1 MLSSKAI
8 PERGFPV
15 APCGHDANV
24 IEIPGYRLLRQLGRG
39 GMATVYLAVQESVDR
54 EVALKIMSPALLAD
68 PNFGE
73 RFLREAKIAARLHH
87 RHVVGIHDVGRAGDY
102 HYIAMEYLGGGPVLA
117 KDGSTREPAFALRVI
132 REIAGALAYAQE
144 KGFVHRD
151 VKPDNILLRDDGS
164 AALTDFGIARALDS
178 TLRMTKTGAVV
189 GTPHY
194 MSPEQA
200 RGKPVD
206 GRSDLYALGVVL
218 YEMLVGRVPYQADD
232 SLAIGIM
239 HITQPVPVLPDGI
252 GGLQPLIGRLLA
264 KQPEDRFQTGQEVAA
279 AIVEIERRMENGG
292 LPELHGLQPM
302 SASRHETPPAEAFG
316 AAEPAPV
323 AAAGAAERAEP
334 SLGRIDQIV
343 AALDGDGVRAE
354 RSAAPGGRAPRHGP
368 ARGGLLAIGAVAV
381 LAIGAVFAWSNQ
393 DRLRALLPR
402 TEFNDTLSRAQRALE
417 AGKLTGKQ
425 GESAREL
432 FLAARAQD
440 PDNDV
445 ARRGLDAVGHRL
457 LERADAALKAGDL
470 AGAREA
476 LNDARE
482 LLGGGTEVERLE
494 TSLKQGESR
503 GDEVGEWLASARNAL
518 DAGRITGSGGAA
530 ELYQRV
536 LAGDKDN
543 ALALAGLQKSADA
556 LAAQARAA
564 LAAKDVAGAAAR
576 SDDIARILPAYA
588 GLPDLL
594 GQIAQ
599 AREAERTALE
609 ETVTRAEAQLRAGRV
624 SGGEDAALELFRAVL
639 KQDPANARAKAGLRK
654 IAQAFVVQ
662 AAAAIEDSNAGAA
675 DRWLAQASELAPDLP
690 DLRAARADLR
700 ELRER
705 LAIGAERSAPT
716 PAQIEQVRR
725 LVAEAGAA
733 AAAGNLIV
741 PPGDSAYD
749 KYRAALAID
758 GNDREALAGIARLPA
773 RAKELFAQ
781 ALTDGAPQ
789 RAHALLDSV
798 RQIAPDDA
806 AIPAMTEK
814 LVNAFLDQADARIGE
829 GRRADAERALGAAR
843 GLEPG
848 NPRLAPLEARVQA
861 LAAKP

>member
-1 MLSSKAI
+1 M
-8 PERGFPV
+8 
-15 APCGHDANV
+15 

-102 HYIAMEYLGGGPVLA
+102 HYIAMEYLGGGAVLA
-117 KDGSTREPAFALRVI
+117 KDGSTREPAFALRVT
-132 REIAGALAYAQE
+132 REIAGALGYAQE

-206 GRSDLYALGVVL
+206 GRSDLYALGIVL

-239 HITQPVPVLPDGI
+239 HITQPVPVLPDAI
-252 GGLQPLIGRLLA
+252 VTLQPLIGRLLA
-264 KQPEDRFQTGQEVAA
+264 KQPEDRYQTGQEVAV
-279 AIVEIERRMENGG
+279 AIAEIERRMANGA
-292 LPELHGLQPM
+292 LPELDHAQPALRRDTPLE
-302 SASRHETPPAEAFG
+302 SFRAIESSPPPPAAIG
-316 AAEPAPV
+316 
-323 AAAGAAERAEP
+323 AERAEP
-334 SLGRIDQIV
+334 SLGRIDQLV
-343 AALDGDGVRAE
+343 AALGDDSVRAG
-354 RSAAPGGRAPRHGP
+354 RSNGNARVQRKRAPRN
-368 ARGGLLAIGAVAV
+368 GLFAIGAVVLLAAGAAV
-381 LAIGAVFAWSNQ
+381 AWSYQ

-402 TEFNDTLSRAQRALE
+402 TEFNDTLSRAQRALD
-417 AGKLTGKQ
+417 AGKLTGAD
-425 GESAREL
+425 SAREL

-440 PDNDV
+440 PDNDA
-445 ARRGLDAVGHRL
+445 ARRGLDAVGRKL
-457 LERADAALKAGDL
+457 IERTDAALKADDL
-470 AGAREA
+470 ATAREA

-482 LLGGGTEVERLE
+482 LLGGGSEVERLE
-494 TSLKQGESR
+494 ANLKQGETR
-503 GDEVGEWLASARNAL
+503 GNEVADWLNSARSAL
-518 DAGRITGSGGAA
+518 DAGRISGSGGAA
-530 ELYQRV
+530 ELYQHV
-536 LAGDKDN
+536 LASDKDN
-543 ALALAGLQKSADA
+543 ALALAGLQKAADA
-556 LAAQARAA
+556 LAAQVRSA
-564 LAAKDVAGAAAR
+564 LSEKDVAGASAR
-576 SDDIARILPAYA
+576 SDEIARILPAYA

-594 GQIAQ
+594 GQIAK
-599 AREAERTALE
+599 AREAERAVLE
-609 ETVTRAEAQLRAGRV
+609 ETVAHAEAQLRAGRIA
-624 SGGEDAALELFRAVL
+624 GGEGDALEQFRAVL
-639 KQDPANARAKAGLRK
+639 NQDPANARAKAGLRK
-654 IAQAFVVQ
+654 VAQAFVVQ
-662 AAAAIEDSNAGAA
+662 ASAAIEDSNAGSA
-675 DRWLAQASELAPDLP
+675 DKLLAQAAELAPDLP
-690 DLRAARADLR
+690 DLRAARVNLR

-705 LAIGAERSAPT
+705 LAIGAERAALT

-725 LVAEAGAA
+725 LVGEAATA

-758 GNDREALAGIARLPA
+758 GNDRAALDGIARLPA

-781 ALTDGAPQ
+781 ALTEAAPQ

-798 RQIAPDDA
+798 RQIAPDD
-806 AIPAMTEK
+806 PALASMREK
-814 LVNAFLDQADARIGE
+814 LAGAFLDQADLRIGE
-829 GRRADAERALGAAR
+829 GRRADAARALNAAR
-843 GLEPG
+843 ELSPS

-861 LAAKP
+861 LAEQP

>member
-1 MLSSKAI
+1 M
-8 PERGFPV
+8 
-15 APCGHDANV
+15 

-102 HYIAMEYLGGGPVLA
+102 HYIAMEYLGGGAVLA
-117 KDGSTREPAFALRVI
+117 KDGSTREPAFALRVT
-132 REIAGALAYAQE
+132 REIAGALGYAQE

-200 RGKPVD
+200 RGKSVD

-239 HITQPVPVLPDGI
+239 HITQPVPTLPESI
-252 GGLQPLIGRLLA
+252 AVLQPLVSRLLA
-264 KQPEDRFQTGQEVAA
+264 KQPEERYQNGQEAAVAIA
-279 AIVEIERRMENGG
+279 EIERRMANGA
-292 LPELHGLQPM
+292 LPELDHAQP
-302 SASRHETPPAEAFG
+302 AFRRDTPLESFRAT
-316 AAEPAPV
+316 EPSPPPP
-323 AAAGAAERAEP
+323 AAGADRAEP

-354 RSAAPGGRAPRHGP
+354 RNGGGNGRTPRKRAPRN
-368 ARGGLLAIGAVAV
+368 GLLAAGAVAV
-381 LAIGAVFAWSNQ
+381 LAIGALVAWNYQ

-402 TEFNDTLSRAQRALE
+402 TEFNDTLSRAQRALD
-417 AGKLTGKQ
+417 AGKLTGND
-425 GESAREL
+425 SAREL

-445 ARRGLDAVGHRL
+445 ARRGLDAVGHKL
-457 LERADAALKAGDL
+457 LDRADEALKANDPV
-470 AGAREA
+470 AARQA
-476 LNDARE
+476 LGDARE
-482 LLGGGTEVERLE
+482 LLGGGSEVERLE
-494 TSLKQGESR
+494 AALKQGQSN
-503 GDEVGEWLASARNAL
+503 GDEVSDQLAAARNAL
-518 DAGRITGSGGAA
+518 DAGKISGSGGAA

-536 LAGDKDN
+536 LAGDKNN
-543 ALALAGLQKSADA
+543 ALAQAGLQKAADA
-556 LAAQARAA
+556 LAAQARDA
-564 LAAKDVAGAAAR
+564 LATKDVATAAAR
-576 SDDIARILPAYA
+576 SDEIARILPAYA

-594 GQIAQ
+594 GQIAK
-599 AREAERTALE
+599 AREAERAALE
-609 ETVTRAEAQLRAGRV
+609 ETVARAEAQLRAGRIA
-624 SGGEDAALELFRAVL
+624 GGEDGALDQFRAVL

-654 IAQAFVVQ
+654 VAQAFVVQ
-662 AAAAIEDSNAGAA
+662 ASAAIEDDNAGSA
-675 DRWLAQASELAPDLP
+675 DRLLAQAAELAPDLP
-690 DLRAARADLR
+690 DLRAARVNLR

-705 LAIGAERSAPT
+705 LAIGAQRAALT
-716 PAQIEQVRR
+716 PAQTEQVHR
-725 LVAEAGAA
+725 LVAEASAA
-733 AAAGNLIV
+733 AAAGNVMI

-758 GNDREALAGIARLPA
+758 GNDRAALDGIARLPA

-781 ALTDGAPQ
+781 ALTDAAPQ

-798 RQIAPDDA
+798 RQIAPDDP
-806 AIPAMTEK
+806 AIASMSEK
-814 LVNAFLDQADARIGE
+814 LANAFLDQADLRIGE
-829 GRRADAERALGAAR
+829 GRRADAARALNSAR
-843 GLEPG
+843 ELSPG
-848 NPRLAPLEARVQA
+848 NARLASLEARVQA
-861 LAAKP
+861 LAEKP

>member
-1 MLSSKAI
+1 M
-8 PERGFPV
+8 
-15 APCGHDANV
+15 

-102 HYIAMEYLGGGPVLA
+102 HYIAMEYLGGGAVLA
-117 KDGSTREPAFALRVI
+117 KDGSTRETAFALRVT
-132 REIAGALAYAQE
+132 REIAGALGYAQE

-200 RGKPVD
+200 RGKPID

-239 HITQPVPVLPDGI
+239 HITQPVPVLPDSLGA
-252 GGLQPLIGRLLA
+252 LQPLLGRLLA
-264 KQPEDRFQTGQEVAA
+264 KQPEERFQTGQEVAVG
-279 AIVEIERRMENGG
+279 ITEVERRLTDGAM
-292 LPELHGLQPM
+292 PELD
-302 SASRHETPPAEAFG
+302 
-316 AAEPAPV
+316 AAMPAPRREPTPIEAISAHDTSAPSPTPSPL
-323 AAAGAAERAEP
+323 AAAGAHERAEP
-334 SLGRIDQIV
+334 SIGRIDQIV
-343 AALDGDGVRAE
+343 AALDGDGIRAE
-354 RSAAPGGRAPRHGP
+354 RSSGANGRERRDRPPRS
-368 ARGGLLAIGAVAV
+368 GLLAAVAV
-381 LAIGAVFAWSNQ
+381 GLLALGAVVAWSYQ

-402 TEFNDTLSRAQRALE
+402 TEFNDTLSRAQRALD
-417 AGKLTGKQ
+417 AGKLTGAD
-425 GESAREL
+425 SAREL

-445 ARRGLDAVGHRL
+445 ARRGLDAVGHKL
-457 LERADAALKAGDL
+457 LDRAAAALKANDL
-470 AGAREA
+470 AGARDA
-476 LNDARE
+476 LNNARE
-482 LLGGGTEVERLE
+482 LLGGGTEVERIE
-494 TSLKQGESR
+494 ATLKQGESR
-503 GDEVGEWLASARNAL
+503 GDEVGEWLTAARGAL
-518 DAGRITGSGGAA
+518 DAGRITGSGGAV

-543 ALALAGLQKSADA
+543 ALAQAGLQKAADK
-556 LAAQARAA
+556 LAAQARDA
-564 LAAKDVAGAAAR
+564 LSSRDATTAAAR

-594 GQIAQ
+594 GRIAQ
-599 AREAERTALE
+599 AREAERAARE
-609 ETVTRAEAQLRAGRV
+609 ESMTHAEAQLRAGRFA
-624 SGGEDAALELFRAVL
+624 GGEDSALEQFRLVL

-654 IAQAFVVQ
+654 VAQAFVVQ
-662 AAAAIEDSNAGAA
+662 ASAAIEDSNAGSA
-675 DRWLAQASELAPDLP
+675 DKLLAQAAELAPDLP
-690 DLRAARADLR
+690 DLRAARSNLR

-705 LAIGAERSAPT
+705 LAIGAERAAIT
-716 PAQIEQVRR
+716 PAQVEQVRR
-725 LVAEAGAA
+725 LVGEAATA

-798 RQIAPDDA
+798 RQIAPDD
-806 AIPAMTEK
+806 PAVPPMTEK
-814 LVNAFLDQADARIGE
+814 LANAFLDQADARAGE
-829 GRRADAERALGAAR
+829 GRRADAARALNSARELSPHNARIAA
-843 GLEPG
+843 
-848 NPRLAPLEARVQA
+848 LEARLSA
-861 LAAKP
+861 LGETRGQ